1 MRHSKSTRSLSFHF
15 LPLFFLLAAIDTA
28 HAQRLSGRDLIAQLR
43 MGGYVILM
51 RHASSPRTP
60 PDPAQSDAANVQHE
74 RQLDDPGRST
84 AQVMGDALRKLRIP
98 VGEVLSSPTYRAGT
112 NTIIVT
118 HFPNVNEAFAADAA
132 GLADGEALIFHP
144 DGRGGAVVIGRIRIE
159 EWPRL
164 AAQ

>member
-1 MRHSKSTRSLSFHF
+1 MRHSKSTGSLYFHF

-74 RQLDDPGRST
+74 RQLDDPGR
-84 AQVMGDALRKLRIP
+84 
-98 VGEVLSSPTYRAGT
+98 
-112 NTIIVT
+112 
-118 HFPNVNEAFAADAA
+118 VNEAFAADAA